1 MEGARVRLAGGTVEV
16 VQEATMVQE
25 VTIVQEA
32 ITEAADTTAMDD
44 EAEEVVEGTLEMR
57 KWIEEELERQGVG
70 DVLRQA

>member
-32 ITEAADTTAMDD
+32 TMEAADTTAMED
-44 EAEEVVEGTLEMR
+44 EEVVEGTLEMK

-70 DVLRQA
+70 VI